1 MSIAIM
7 TDTNSG
13 ITAEEGKQLGIYVLS
28 MPIFIDNTCYLEGI
42 NIKPEQMYESM
53 ESGYQTSTSQPSPG
67 DIAELWNSILSSGY
81 DEIIHIPMTS
91 GLSGSYQSAAMLSE
105 EYKGKV
111 YVVDNHRISVT
122 QRESVLEAKRMVD
135 KGYSAIKIKEYLEE
149 TAFEASIYL
158 TVESLKYL
166 QRGGR
171 LSSASAVLG
180 SVLNIKPVLTIQG
193 EKIDAFSKCRGM
205 KMSEKKM
212 IDAIKSDIVTRFS
225 DTPTEMLRVAIAG
238 SLQKQEDI
246 DHWLNTVQ
254 SAFPG
259 MNIYYNSLP
268 CSIVSHV
275 GPDCMGIGVTVIKY

>member
-1 MSIAIM
+1 MRIAIL

-13 ITAEEGKQLGIYVLS
+13 ITAEEGKQLGIHVLS

-67 DIAELWNSILSSGY
+67 DIVELWNSILSSGY

-105 EYKGKV
+105 EYEGKV
-111 YVVDNHRISVT
+111 YVVDNRRISVT

-135 KGYSAIKIKEYLEE
+135 KGYSAMEIKEYLEE

-158 TVESLKYL
+158 TVESLNYL
-166 QRGGR
+166 QKGGR
-171 LSSASAVLG
+171 LSSASAVLA

-205 KMSEKKM
+205 KMSGKKM
-212 IDAIKSDIVTRFS
+212 IDAIKSDILTRFS

-238 SLQKQEDI
+238 SLKKQEDI

-254 SAFPG
+254 SAFPD
-259 MNIYYNSLP
+259 MNIYYNPLP